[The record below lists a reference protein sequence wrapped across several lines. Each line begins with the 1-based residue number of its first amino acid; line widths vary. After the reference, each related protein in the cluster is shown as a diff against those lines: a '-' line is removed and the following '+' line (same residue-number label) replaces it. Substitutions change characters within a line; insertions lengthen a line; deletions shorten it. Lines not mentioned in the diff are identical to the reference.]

1 MSFFHTYQITSCIQ
15 IKMVLSEKQLNLHL
29 TANAAE
35 ISFERHYGLGLVRGL
50 CNIQHME
57 FTHPAFTWA
66 NFPLILVRLP
76 VLPVITEVER
86 L

>member
-1 MSFFHTYQITSCIQ
+1 
-15 IKMVLSEKQLNLHL
+15 MVLSTKQLNLHL

-35 ISFERHYGLGLVRGL
+35 LYFDRDYGFRLIRGL
-50 CNIQHME
+50 WNMQRTE
-57 FTHPAFTWA
+57 FSHPAFTWA